1 MSQLETRRK
10 NIVVD
15 VIQTMRFRQ
24 LEKLLLMGVVCL
36 VAGGGPAPAQ
46 QPAPAQEPAPAQD
59 LSVRQALLADRYE
72 RLEMVA
78 ARLAELSAGTDPQR
92 ARRLREAIALSREHD
107 VVLRFEETVRLLETE
122 RLASAVR
129 NQGAL
134 QGELQQ
140 LLDLLLKDNRRTDI
154 ESEQRRIRR
163 YLREIG
169 KLIRW
174 QKGIRARTEADDQLE
189 ALQRD
194 QAKAARQTDQLGG
207 KIEDAEGPPAAQSGA
222 SNELPDDGV
231 QPPGQGGSP
240 QDPAETESPPTNP
253 RADAESDAGSDTQ
266 EPPTPSFGAP
276 AESAP
281 PAESPSQTPSKQGPS
296 GEPQSSEGSAGEEA
310 NDPSAEPIQ
319 RASSKLRAA
328 AERMQRAQEQLER
341 ANRDGAAQEQ
351 RQAVRQLEEARAELE
366 RVLRQLREEERERS
380 LTMLAARFRKMLEA
394 QVKVYEG
401 TLLVAEVSPEDR
413 DHRHEIEAARL
424 SRKESLIVRDAD
436 KALLLLREEGSSVAF
451 PETVL
456 QMREDMQQVT
466 NRLGEVQVGVITQ
479 GLEQDIIE
487 ALEEAVAALET
498 ALKELEE
505 EQSRSGEMPS
515 AGQSPEP
522 ALVNKIAELKMIRS
536 LQLRINRRTQR
547 YGEMVDGEQ
556 ASSADLVEA
565 LQDLGQRQER
575 VYRATKDLSL
585 GRND

>member
-1 MSQLETRRK
+1 MNGLETRGK
-10 NIVVD
+10 NMGEC
-15 VIQTMRFRQ
+15 VIQTTRFQ
-24 LEKLLLMGVVCL
+24 HQKKWLFVGIVCVVAWRGS
-36 VAGGGPAPAQ
+36 VS
-46 QPAPAQEPAPAQD
+46 AQEPASAEPPALAQD

-107 VVLRFEETVRLLETE
+107 MALRFEETVRLLEAE

-140 LLDLLLKDNRRTDI
+140 LLDLLLKDNRQSDI

-189 ALQRD
+189 SLQAD
-194 QAKAARQTDQLGG
+194 QAEAARQTDQLGG
-207 KIEDAEGPPAAQSGA
+207 QIEEAEGSAAADLGA
-222 SNELPDDGV
+222 SGEGPDDNRAS
-231 QPPGQGGSP
+231 GQG
-240 QDPAETESPPTNP
+240 DPPKDPKETEPSPT
-253 RADAESDAGSDTQ
+253 
-266 EPPTPSFGAP
+266 
-276 AESAP
+276 AP
-281 PAESPSQTPSKQGPS
+281 PADGDSDTGSDNREPRPDDSGAGGESPSEGASGEEASDQPS
-296 GEPQSSEGSAGEEA
+296 GAEGSSGEEA
-310 NDPSAEPIQ
+310 NESSAEPIE
-319 RASSKLRAA
+319 RASSKLRRA
-328 AERMQRAQEQLER
+328 AEKMQGAQEKLEQ
-341 ANRDGAAQEQ
+341 ANREGASQKQ
-351 RQAVRQLEEARAELE
+351 REAVKQLEEARAELE
-366 RVLRQLREEERERS
+366 RVLRQLREEERERA
-380 LTMLAARFRKMLEA
+380 LTMLVARFRKMLEA

-401 TLLVAEVSPEDR
+401 TLLLAEVSLENR

-436 KALLLLREEGSSVAF
+436 KALLLLQEEGSSVAF
-451 PETVL
+451 PETIL

-466 NRLGEVQVGVITQ
+466 GRLGEVEVGPITQ

-487 ALEEAVAALET
+487 ALEEAAAALET

-505 EQSRSGEMPS
+505 EQAKSGGMPS
-515 AGQSPEP
+515 AGQSAEP

-547 YGEMVDGEQ
+547 YGKMVDGEQ
-556 ASSADLVEA
+556 ARSADVVEA

-575 VYRATKDLSL
+575 VYRAAKDLAL

>member
-1 MSQLETRRK
+1 MGK
-10 NIVVD
+10 C
-15 VIQTMRFRQ
+15 VIQTARFDPR
-24 LEKLLLMGVVCL
+24 KRWFFVGVVCVIVWGGA
-36 VAGGGPAPAQ
+36 VA
-46 QPAPAQEPAPAQD
+46 AQEPASAESPALAQD

-107 VVLRFEETVRLLETE
+107 MALRFEETVRLLEAE

-140 LLDLLLKDNRRTDI
+140 LLDLLLKDNRQTDI

-174 QKGIRARTEADDQLE
+174 QKGIRARTEADDQFE

-194 QAKAARQTDQLGG
+194 QAEAARQTDQLGG
-207 KIEDAEGPPAAQSGA
+207 QIEEAEGSAAADLGA
-222 SNELPDDGV
+222 SGEGPDDNRAS
-231 QPPGQGGSP
+231 GQG
-240 QDPAETESPPTNP
+240 DPPKDPKETEPSPT
-253 RADAESDAGSDTQ
+253 
-266 EPPTPSFGAP
+266 
-276 AESAP
+276 AP
-281 PAESPSQTPSKQGPS
+281 PADGDSDTGSDNREPRPDDSGAGGESPS
-296 GEPQSSEGSAGEEA
+296 EGAAGEEA
-310 NDPSAEPIQ
+310 SDQPSGAEGSSGEAANESSAEPIE
-319 RASSKLRAA
+319 RASSKLRRA
-328 AERMQRAQEQLER
+328 AEKMQGAQEKLEQ
-341 ANRDGAAQEQ
+341 ANREGASQKQ
-351 RQAVRQLEEARAELE
+351 REAVKQLEEARAELE
-366 RVLRQLREEERERS
+366 RVLRQLREEERERA
-380 LTMLAARFRKMLEA
+380 LTMLVARFRKMLEA

-401 TLLVAEVSPEDR
+401 TLLLAEVSLENR

-436 KALLLLREEGSSVAF
+436 KALLLLQEEGSSVAF
-451 PETVL
+451 PETIL

-466 NRLGEVQVGVITQ
+466 GRLGEVAVGPITQ

-505 EQSRSGEMPS
+505 EQAESGGMPS
-515 AGQSPEP
+515 AGQSAEP

-547 YGEMVDGEQ
+547 YGKMVDGEQ
-556 ASSADLVEA
+556 ARSADVVEA

-575 VYRATKDLSL
+575 VYRAAKDLAL

>member
-1 MSQLETRRK
+1 MGK
-10 NIVVD
+10 C
-15 VIQTMRFRQ
+15 VIQTARFEHPKRW
-24 LEKLLLMGVVCL
+24 LFVGVICVI
-36 VAGGGPAPAQ
+36 AGGGSVA
-46 QPAPAQEPAPAQD
+46 AQEPASAESPALAQD
-59 LSVRQALLADRYE
+59 LSVHQALLADRYE

-107 VVLRFEETVRLLETE
+107 MALRFEETVRLLETE

-140 LLDLLLKDNRRTDI
+140 LLDLLLKDNRQTDI

-194 QAKAARQTDQLGG
+194 QAEAARQTDQLGG
-207 KIEDAEGPPAAQSGA
+207 QIQEAEGSPAAESGA
-222 SNELPDDGV
+222 SGERPDDNRAPGQGDPPKDPGETEPSPTTPPADASSDKGSDKGSDNREPPPDASGTEGGTEGEAAGQGESPSEGSSGEESSG
-231 QPPGQGGSP
+231 QPPGGEGS
-240 QDPAETESPPTNP
+240 
-253 RADAESDAGSDTQ
+253 
-266 EPPTPSFGAP
+266 
-276 AESAP
+276 
-281 PAESPSQTPSKQGPS
+281 S
-296 GEPQSSEGSAGEEA
+296 GEEPKES
-310 NDPSAEPIQ
+310 SAEPIE
-319 RASSKLRAA
+319 RASSKLRLA
-328 AERMQRAQEQLER
+328 AEKMQRAQEQLEQ
-341 ANRDGAAQEQ
+341 ANRDGASQKQ
-351 RQAVRQLEEARAELE
+351 RQAVKQLEEARAELE
-366 RVLRQLREEERERS
+366 RVLRQLREEERERA
-380 LTMLAARFRKMLEA
+380 LTMLVARFRKMLEA

-401 TLLVAEVSPEDR
+401 TLLLAEVSPENR

-436 KALLLLREEGSSVAF
+436 KALLLLQEEGSSVAF

-466 NRLGEVQVGVITQ
+466 GRLGEVEVGPITQ

-505 EQSRSGEMPS
+505 EQAKSGEMPS
-515 AGQSPEP
+515 AGQSAEP

-556 ASSADLVEA
+556 ARSADVVEA

-575 VYRATKDLSL
+575 VYRAAKDLAL